1 MMKKVLIF
9 SLVIWAFGA
18 QAQRS
23 DNISVERYYSIK
35 KGNVWFK
42 ATRLMYGFR
51 EGILYP
57 QTETDTLYF
66 YNDMDKS
73 LEYSFERL
81 PDFLSVQM
89 IPNNVQANSEAKI
102 AVAYD
107 TKVKDTY
114 GPTFDYFY
122 MKTNDDQQP
131 RKRLIVS
138 PNIKEDFSKLT
149 QEEREN
155 APVISFDESEYDFG
169 TIQQG
174 DKINHTFVFTNEGQR
189 DLIIRNTK
197 AGCGCTASEP
207 DKKVLAP
214 GEQGSIEVKFNSFGK
229 KGKQRQR
236 ITIIA
241 NDPENPVTKL
251 YLKGNVVKKEE

>member
-23 DNISVERYYSIK
+23 ENISVERYYSIK

-42 ATRLMYGFR
+42 ATRLMYGYQD
-51 EGILYP
+51 GILYP
-57 QTETDTLYF
+57 QTETDTIYF
-66 YNDMDKS
+66 YNDMDKP

-89 IPNNVQANSEAKI
+89 IPNNVPANSEAKI

-122 MKTNDDQQP
+122 MQTNDDQQP

-138 PNIKEDFSKLT
+138 PDIKEDFSILSDT
-149 QEEREN
+149 ELAN
-155 APVISFDESEYDFG
+155 APVIAFDEQEYDFG
-169 TIQQG
+169 TIQMG
-174 DKINHTFVFTNEGQR
+174 EKINHTFTFTNRGGR

-214 GEQGSIEVKFNSFGK
+214 GEQGTIDVKFNSFGK
-229 KGKQRQR
+229 KGKQYQR

-241 NDPENPVTKL
+241 NDPEQPETTL